1 MPCFRNANRRN
12 LIPLENSQLKPF
24 SSRRLPLAGLLA
36 AAAILLCLPEPASA
50 SARLTIESS
59 GISRSAVVVLRER
72 LKLRRR
78 PLIIVLH
85 RSGGLGARVRHG
97 LGLEGVA
104 QSNGPISI
112 YPDAINGGWPAN
124 PGPDA
129 DRDLKFLRDLVDHY
143 VADGSVDPRKIFLVG
158 VSSGGAF
165 AYRAACAGIGRPVAG
180 LATLI
185 SAMPDDLANCAPS
198 APLAYMSVNGQ
209 ADPLIPY
216 AGGKTT
222 FSKTAFNSLPA
233 EGALAV
239 FARINGCG
247 ARREDRPI
255 PDRDKSDHSRAYV
268 LSYAGCKAP
277 VEMIRVDGGGHR
289 IPGHRSDPQIEP
301 VGGEN
306 NDFDASRAV
315 WDFLKHN
322 GG

>member
-1 MPCFRNANRRN
+1 MQTGEN
-12 LIPLENSQLKPF
+12 LCRWENSQLKPF
-24 SSRRLPLAGLLA
+24 STRRFPLAALMA
-36 AAAILLCLPEPASA
+36 AATLLCLPDQASA

-59 GISRSAVVVLRER
+59 GISRSAVVVVRER

-85 RSGGLGARVRHG
+85 RSGALGSRVRHG
-97 LGLEGVA
+97 LGLEGAA
-104 QSNGPISI
+104 QSNGPIFI
-112 YPDAINGGWPAN
+112 YPEATSGGWPAK

-143 VADGSVDPRKIFLVG
+143 VSEGSVDPRKIFLVG

-198 APLAYMSVNGQ
+198 APLAYISVSGQ
-209 ADPLIPY
+209 ADPLVPY
-216 AGGKTT
+216 AGGKTV
-222 FSKTAFNSLPA
+222 FLESAFNSLSS
-233 EGALAV
+233 EGALSV

-247 ARREDRPI
+247 ARREDHPI
-255 PDRDKSDHSRAYV
+255 ADRDKSDHSRAYI

-289 IPGHRSDPQIEP
+289 IPGHKSDPQIEP

-306 NDFDASRAV
+306 NDFDASRTV
-315 WDFLKHN
+315 WDFLKRN
-322 GG
+322 GA